1 MLSLREFLY
10 SHCINAAE
18 LGLMTQEYGG
28 IALLQ
33 YRRIPC
39 TECTAALAL
48 FIISAKQHD
57 GA

>member
-10 SHCINAAE
+10 SHCINSAE

-33 YRRIPC
+33 YCRIPC
-39 TECTAALAL
+39 TECAAALAL
-48 FIISAKQHD
+48 FI
-57 GA
+57 